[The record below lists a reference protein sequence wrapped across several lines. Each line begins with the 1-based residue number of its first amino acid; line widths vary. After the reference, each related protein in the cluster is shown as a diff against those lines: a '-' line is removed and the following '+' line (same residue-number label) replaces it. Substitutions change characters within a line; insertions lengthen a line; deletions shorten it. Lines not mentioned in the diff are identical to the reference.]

1 MLYLSSKEWAAF
13 NFMAAVTIH
22 SDFEAQE
29 NEVCHGFHFFP
40 SSLLWSDRTRCHDF
54 HFLNA
59 EFQASFF
66 TLLFHPHQ
74 EAHQGSSSFS
84 TIKAV
89 SYAYLRLLIFLPAI
103 MIPAYDSSS
112 WAFCMMYSAYK
123 LNKLGDNI
131 QPWGTPSPIWN
142 QSVVP
147 YPVASWPAY
156 KFLRRQVRW
165 SGISTSLRTFQFVVI
180 HRIRSLGIVN
190 EVEVDVF
197 LEFPCFFYD
206 PADAGN
212 LISYYS
218 AFSKSNLYIWKF
230 SVHILLKSGLENL
243 EHCFARVWDECNCA

>member
-1 MLYLSSKEWAAF
+1 
-13 NFMAAVTIH
+13 
-22 SDFEAQE
+22 
-29 NEVCHGFHFFP
+29 
-40 SSLLWSDRTRCHDF
+40 
-54 HFLNA
+54 
-59 EFQASFF
+59 
-66 TLLFHPHQ
+66 
-74 EAHQGSSSFS
+74 
-84 TIKAV
+84 
-89 SYAYLRLLIFLPAI
+89 

-165 SGISTSLRTFQFVVI
+165 SGISTSLRIFQFVVI
-180 HRIRSLGIVN
+180 HRIRSFGIVN

-197 LEFPCFFYD
+197 LEFPGFFYD

-218 AFSKSNLYIWKF
+218 AFSKSSLYTWKF
-230 SVHILLKSGLENL
+230 LIHILLMPSLKDFEYYFVNIWNEHNCTVVWTFFGIAFLWDWNKNWPFPAMWPWLSFPNL
-243 EHCFARVWDECNCA
+243 LTYWAQHSNSIIF